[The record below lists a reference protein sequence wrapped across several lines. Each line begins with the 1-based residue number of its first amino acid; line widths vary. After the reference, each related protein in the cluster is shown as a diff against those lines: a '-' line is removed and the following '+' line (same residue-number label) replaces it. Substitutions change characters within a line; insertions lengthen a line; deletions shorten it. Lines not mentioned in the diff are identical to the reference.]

1 MIKLLDKSRISLFTY
16 FFVFCFIAIYAGKAS
31 IFARDLGDIRTVGN
45 AFALGLTAICILVN
59 KVKFTRD
66 YVIVVGVFLVYAL
79 VTALAY
85 HVMSIWWI
93 TVHFLLITYA
103 YVLTKSVGSRLLV
116 VYETIMFHLAI
127 IGIFFWIILLV
138 SPSLLETIVRTFQ
151 FSEPQ
156 SEDGNVAANMII
168 YTLSNHEYG
177 ISEFSLSFMRRNP
190 GFAWE
195 PGAFASMLCLAIFCN
210 LIRTNFRISKNAV
223 LWVFLVALFSTQ
235 STTGFAIMVVMLL
248 VWLFTS
254 RKFGWAIAVIPLA
267 LVLFNLSFFG
277 DKLLSQQELAQSMD
291 ISNARGQQ
299 DRFFSLMLDW
309 QEFLRHPILGL
320 GCNWQNTWLAE
331 NGYDIS
337 TVSGIGDLISTYGA
351 VITLL
356 FFWMLIKSSK
366 AINWQYNTRNGYI
379 LIFVILMTM
388 VSYAIWTTPIY
399 MAFWLYGLWGSSR
412 QNHLQF
418 T

>member
-45 AFALGLTAICILVN
+45 AFALGLTVICILVN
-59 KVKFTRD
+59 KMKFTRD
-66 YVIVVGVFLVYAL
+66 YGIVVGIFLVYAL
-79 VTALAY
+79 VTALVY
-85 HVMSIWWI
+85 HVMSTWWI

-116 VYETIMFHLAI
+116 VYETIIFHLVI
-127 IGIFFWIILLV
+127 IGIFFWIILLL

-168 YTLSNHEYG
+168 YTLSNYEYG

-210 LIRTNFRISKNAV
+210 LIRTNFRISKNPV

-235 STTGFAIMVVMLL
+235 STTGLAILVVMLL

-267 LVLFNLSFFG
+267 LALFNLSFFG

-291 ISNARGQQ
+291 IANARGQQ

-356 FFWMLIKSSK
+356 FLWMLIKSSK

-399 MAFWLYGLWGSSR
+399 IAFWLYGVWGVKSSK
-412 QNHLQF
+412 QIG
-418 T
+418 